1 MPSLNAE
8 LLQQIFW
15 RMNSARQILEDAS
28 SVPKVLVQLIHQDL
42 PLLLQELVRAR
53 PDLSLDWNG
62 SQQKG
67 DGYDVRRR
75 NE

>member
-15 RMNSARQILEDAS
+15 RMNSARQILQDAS

-42 PLLLQELVRAR
+42 PLLLQEFVRAR

-62 SQQKG
+62 SQKKE
-67 DGYDVRRR
+67 DG
-75 NE
+75 